1 MDKKNKQSLRP
12 SDESEG
18 LKKHEETTEEFE
30 EELDREEKIEEKE
43 VELEEDL
50 RVKNLEDQLKR
61 AVADYRNLENRVQE
75 ERIEFVKFAN
85 KNLLEN
91 LLPAFDTIILASQY
105 SEDQSLQVTVKY
117 LLDILK
123 QAGVE
128 KVETIGQKFDPVTM
142 EAIEVI
148 AGNEGEVVEES
159 QPGFT
164 LHGKILR
171 PARVKVG
178 REKE

>member
-1 MDKKNKQSLRP
+1 MNKTKGKKGEEIVEEVEDRVQETVLAEEQNGKDSDTEDQINKL
-12 SDESEG
+12 
-18 LKKHEETTEEFE
+18 T
-30 EELDREEKIEEKE
+30 EKIA
-43 VELEEDL
+43 D
-50 RVKNLEDQLKR
+50 LEDQLKR

-91 LLPAFDTIILASQY
+91 LLPAFDTIILASLY

-117 LLDILK
+117 LLDTLK

-128 KVETIGQKFDPVTM
+128 KVKTVGEKFNPVTM
-142 EAIEVI
+142 EAIEVVE
-148 AGNEGEVVEES
+148 GNEGEVIEES

-178 REKE
+178 GVKE

>member
-1 MDKKNKQSLRP
+1 MSDKNKNNQKQEEVLEN
-12 SDESEG
+12 DEVEDVNG
-18 LKKHEETTEEFE
+18 E
-30 EELDREEKIEEKE
+30 EENSHEKQEEMSEAKIEA
-43 VELEEDL
+43 
-50 RVKNLEDQLKR
+50 LEDQLKR

-117 LLDILK
+117 LLDVLK

-128 KVETIGQKFDPVTM
+128 KVNTLGQKFDPVTM

-148 AGNEGEVVEES
+148 EGNEGEVIEES

-178 REKE
+178 GVKE